1 VARDASAAAA
11 KSAARAAEL
20 RFHLEPDSE
29 IVESPSIG
37 QKLARRLEA
46 LNVKTVRELLRADPA
61 KLAARMGGKQFTA
74 EAVEQWQKQAE
85 LMCRVPEL
93 RGHDAQILVASGVSD
108 PDDLA
113 AVDPATLFE
122 IIEPFLS
129 TREAEEILRGSSRP
143 DLNEVADWIDWA
155 QHARRLPA

>member
-1 VARDASAAAA
+1 MSAASATPPT
-11 KSAARAAEL
+11 SAARAAEL

-29 IVESPSIG
+29 IVDAPAIG

-46 LNVKTVRELLRADPA
+46 LNVKTVGELLRADPA

-74 EAVEQWQKQAE
+74 ETVERWQQQAE

-93 RGHDAQILVASGVSD
+93 RGHDAQILVASGVTD
-108 PDDLA
+108 PQDLA
-113 AVDPATLFE
+113 SIDPATLFE
-122 IIEPFLS
+122 MIEPFLG
-129 TREAEEILRGSSRP
+129 TREAEEILRGSSPP

-155 QHARRLPA
+155 QHARQLPK